1 MKLIFKYCWG
11 DEGCCG
17 TADIP
22 FEYESKDKFVFDTL
36 ERFDKKFFEKGMS
49 AELFDSVYLR
59 EEEINDIER
68 CIMTLEEWFE
78 RDKTLIKQ

>member
-1 MKLIFKYCWG
+1 
-11 DEGCCG
+11 
-17 TADIP
+17 
-22 FEYESKDKFVFDTL
+22 
-36 ERFDKKFFEKGMS
+36 MS